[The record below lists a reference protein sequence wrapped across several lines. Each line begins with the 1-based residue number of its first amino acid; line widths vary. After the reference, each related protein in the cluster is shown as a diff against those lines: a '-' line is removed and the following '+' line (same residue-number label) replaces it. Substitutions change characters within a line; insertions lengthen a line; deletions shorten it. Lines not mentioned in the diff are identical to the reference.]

1 MIRTILFD
9 FDGTLNDTWRLYLE
23 AFRRALAAP
32 YGRLLTDA
40 EILALQPSA
49 ERRLF
54 GRLLDEPGCAAAYE
68 EFMSHYEGLHPELN
82 DGLYVGIVE
91 MLTELRDLGV
101 RLGVVTGKSRPA
113 WEVTFPYCGLD
124 PFDVVITDDDV
135 VDPKP
140 APEGLLAAIQRM
152 DALTEST
159 LYVGDT
165 VLDGAAAQAAGVGF
179 GAALWSKSAA
189 ERAEFTRV
197 LSELKPAAVFVRP
210 SDVVQLVRSLR
221 QVTRRSG
228 SAAGPS
234 DA

>member
-23 AFRRALAAP
+23 AFRRTLAAH

-54 GRLLDEPGCAAAYE
+54 ARILDQARHAATYA
-68 EFMSHYEGLHPELN
+68 EFLSHYEALHPELN
-82 DGLYVGIVE
+82 DGLYAGILE
-91 MLTELRDLGV
+91 MLAELRGLGV

-113 WEVTFPYCGLD
+113 WDVTFPSCGLD

-140 APEGLLAAIQRM
+140 APEGLLAAIQRI
-152 DALTEST
+152 DALPEST

-165 VLDGAAAQAAGVGF
+165 VLDGAAAQAASVGF

-197 LSELKPAAVFVRP
+197 LSELKPAAVFVQP
-210 SDVVQLVRSLR
+210 GDVVKLVRSLR
-221 QVTRRSG
+221 QVARRTDES
-228 SAAGPS
+228 
-234 DA
+234 